1 MISQMSR
8 ERSKALFRS
17 VKIMKNKERQT
28 LSQIERDKGD
38 MKTECDM
45 VSQFA
50 SGTKKYR
57 KNDEI
62 IFNCKISC

>member
-17 VKIMKNKERQT
+17 VKIMKNEERQT

-45 VSQFA
+45 VP
-50 SGTKKYR
+50 
-57 KNDEI
+57 
-62 IFNCKISC
+62 